1 MNLPGIYPEK
11 FINSSSQSSS
21 ALTTLTHCLC
31 GWFVAF
37 ASKTKTSNKK
47 KAKKP
52 RQYYKTRYFVFN
64 LKLPCIGKGQL
75 ISKGLFNAIVSTK
88 KPTKFFY
95 LNSFLEAVAEIL

>member
-1 MNLPGIYPEK
+1 MNLPGFYSEK
-11 FINSSSQSSS
+11 LINSSSQSSS
-21 ALTTLTHCLC
+21 ALT
-31 GWFVAF
+31 
-37 ASKTKTSNKK
+37 

-95 LNSFLEAVAEIL
+95 LNSFLEARAKIL